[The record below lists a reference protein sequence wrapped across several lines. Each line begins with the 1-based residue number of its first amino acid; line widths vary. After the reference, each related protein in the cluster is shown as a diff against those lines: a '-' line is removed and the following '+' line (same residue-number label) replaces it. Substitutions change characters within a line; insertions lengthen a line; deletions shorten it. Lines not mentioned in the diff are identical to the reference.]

1 MSVTPETGIGWPI
14 EISDREELQ
23 GFYGLTVSNTSCS
36 FDRSLVFTAVD
47 ISKKGIRKSV
57 VEVLLLFESVNI

>member
-47 ISKKGIRKSV
+47 IYISKKGIRKSV
-57 VEVLLLFESVNI
+57 VEVLPLFVSQ